1 MFSVIKSVWLYTSR
15 EYCMWKHCDSERT
28 IALNLSQSVWG
39 RALWSACIVCV
50 EPRPKGRDIKEP
62 HQQHFRSIVCPYSSR
77 HAKVEKTAVIRLPLQ
92 PSLSHDNGP
101 REVLVYSKR
110 MLFAMHGGGRGI
122 ERKTREKCNLRV
134 TLEILF
140 PPLSTSPGWLLL
152 HFHVTTHHRTE
163 TVHNIIHHTL
173 IVSLD
178 AAEEHMWVYCQFVI
192 FSSGRIWLWGE
203 ISGKSPSLQPTDMVL
218 TAHLS
223 PRTASHSSR
232 CMQATKACFLAFAY
246 PSFSCICSQHPQEWV
261 FSPGLRHLLETPPAP
276 QPKKVQCFQSC
287 LAPPYALGL
296 TQMSAPC

>member
-1 MFSVIKSVWLYTSR
+1 M
-15 EYCMWKHCDSERT
+15 H
-28 IALNLSQSVWG
+28 
-39 RALWSACIVCV
+39 
-50 EPRPKGRDIKEP
+50 KGRGG
-62 HQQHFRSIVCPYSSR
+62 
-77 HAKVEKTAVIRLPLQ
+77 AV
-92 PSLSHDNGP
+92 
-101 REVLVYSKR
+101 
-110 MLFAMHGGGRGI
+110 I

-178 AAEEHMWVYCQFVI
+178 ATEEHMWVYCQFVI

-203 ISGKSPSLQPTDMVL
+203 ISGKSPSLQPTDLVL

-246 PSFSCICSQHPQEWV
+246 PSFSCICRQHPQEWV
-261 FSPGLRHLLETPPAP
+261 FSPGLQHLLETPPAP
-276 QPKKVQCFQSC
+276 QPEKVQCFRSC